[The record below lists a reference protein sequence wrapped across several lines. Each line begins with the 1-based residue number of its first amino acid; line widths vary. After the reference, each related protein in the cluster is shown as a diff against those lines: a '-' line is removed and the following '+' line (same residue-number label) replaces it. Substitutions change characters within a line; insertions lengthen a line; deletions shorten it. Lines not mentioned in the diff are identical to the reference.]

1 MRSLPK
7 LAFLSVLLSVPPVL
21 AVSACSGSAGPAI
34 PWSDEAGRN
43 LSNEAG
49 AFASDHDPRESDAA
63 GADSGIV
70 EVVAGDGGVD
80 AGQSAIQIS
89 EVYVDTAAVAAGSEY
104 VELRGAAG
112 TPLRDLRIRVL
123 SANGSVR
130 FEVDV
135 TSNPL
140 ARIGATGFYVVGGTK
155 VDALGVTYF
164 VDRELGVGAFGL
176 NNEGG
181 SIQLISMQGGE
192 RSLIDVV
199 GYTAQP
205 NGAPPLPPVNL
216 PPSTTVLGQPAV
228 LPSAP
233 KRAIGRRASGARR
246 GDNRSDFCSMSPT
259 PGFPQA
265 PCQ

>member
-1 MRSLPK
+1 MRPWSK
-7 LAFLSVLLSVPPVL
+7 LAFLSVLVSVAPVL
-21 AVSACSGSAGPAI
+21 AISACSGSAGTAI
-34 PWSDEAGRN
+34 PWADEAGRN
-43 LSNEAG
+43 LSSEAG
-49 AFASDHDPRESDAA
+49 ASASDNDARESDAA
-63 GADSGIV
+63 SADSGMV
-70 EVVAGDGGVD
+70 DAVATDGGVS
-80 AGQSAIQIS
+80 GESAIQIS

-123 SANGSVR
+123 GANGSVR

-140 ARIGATGFYVVGGTK
+140 ARVGATGFYVVGGAK

-164 VDRELGVGAFGL
+164 VDRELGSGAFGL
-176 NNEGG
+176 DDEGG
-181 SIQLISMQGGE
+181 SIQLISMQGGQ
-192 RSLIDVV
+192 RTLVDVV

-205 NGAPPLPPVNL
+205 NGAAPLAPVNL
-216 PPSTTVLGQPAV
+216 PPSTTVLGKPAV

-233 KRAIGRRASGARR
+233 KRAMGRRASVPSK
-246 GDNRSDFCSMSPT
+246 GDNRSDYCTMSPT